1 MKRKERNDRAA
12 PVKIEVGEEDE
23 AEEEENKKKGKKKKT
38 KEENVGRQKEGNVDE

>member
-38 KEENVGRQKEGNVDE
+38 KGGECRKAKRRQCR